1 MITVYLKRAIGS
13 YPQGALLQFS
23 SAASTDGQP
32 GDIVLCSIDDATL
45 LPHVILP
52 TGELAPYCYIIGER
66 KNIRYCV
73 VRESCQGEPV

>member
-23 SAASTDGQP
+23 SAASTDGRP
-32 GDIVLCSIDDATL
+32 GDIVLCEIDNDTL
-45 LPHVILP
+45 IPHVILP
-52 TGELAPYCYIIGER
+52 TGDLEPYCYIIGER

-73 VRESCQGEPV
+73 VREPCSGQPV